1 MKNTVTEA
9 RQGDVYVQ
17 SFAELPADCQ
27 EVKRDNGSIVLAYGE
42 VTGHSHAFKEKHVKL
57 FLANDNK
64 RRFLVIE
71 GRPATL
77 FHEEHDP
84 ITFAPGIYEVWQQ
97 QEWTDENEP
106 RTVAD

>member
-1 MKNTVTEA
+1 MKTVTEA

-17 SFAELPADCQ
+17 AFAALPDGCTLI
-27 EVKRDNGSIVLAYGE
+27 ERDKGGVVLAYGE
-42 VTGHSHAFKEKHVKL
+42 VTGHAHQFREDHVKM
-57 FLANDNK
+57 FSANDNSG

-71 GRPATL
+71 GKQATL

-97 QEWTDENEP
+97 REWTDDNEP